1 MFDGYDRGVTT
12 PEEFNVNIN
21 VEIKRIFAL
30 NILQLHSY
38 TEL

>member
-12 PEEFNVNIN
+12 PDNDNIN

>member
-12 PEEFNVNIN
+12 PDNVNIN
-21 VEIKRIFAL
+21 VEIKSIFAL
-30 NILQLHSY
+30 NILHSY

>member
-1 MFDGYDRGVTT
+1 MFDGYDRGVAT
-12 PEEFNVNIN
+12 PDNDNIN

-30 NILQLHSY
+30 NIFHSY